1 MTGNPSPSNQGDS
14 GFETDEPP
22 LPPEQER
29 IVRRMRRM
37 VMASS
42 AIMLFGF
49 LIVFGAIGWRLS
61 QSEEVSQSAAISPE
75 AAVHLKDI
83 DPSRIISASLD
94 GDRVLLVVDSGSG
107 SDPGAVLVVLDVET
121 GTVLRTLP
129 LGQAAGD

>member
-1 MTGNPSPSNQGDS
+1 
-14 GFETDEPP
+14 
-22 LPPEQER
+22 
-29 IVRRMRRM
+29 MRRM

-61 QSEEVSQSAAISPE
+61 QPEEVSQSAAISPE

-94 GDRVLLVVDSGSG
+94 GDRVLLVVDRGSG